1 MVSPNFMQ
9 EQLSFAY
16 VRAVVFRSGFRL
28 SEPVKDDHGID
39 GTIASYSRGMGRVDF
54 QLKSTTRY
62 EIRNSEI
69 VYQLRVE
76 DYNRLILEDDLPR
89 ILILFIMPD
98 DDNLWLSHSADELC
112 LRECAYWV
120 SLMGRPLSDNKTTV
134 QVAVPLANVF
144 SPDGL
149 RDLFSRLP
157 SGEL

>member
-16 VRAVVFRSGFRL
+16 VRAVVFRSGFHL
-28 SEPVKDDHGID
+28 YEPVKDDHGID
-39 GTIASYSRGMGRVDF
+39 GTIASYSRGMGRVDY
-54 QLKSTTRY
+54 QVKSTTHY
-62 EIRNSEI
+62 ATRNEEI

-76 DYNRLILEDDLPR
+76 DYNRLITEDDLPR

-98 DDNLWLSHSADELC
+98 DDSWWLSHSPEELC
-112 LRECAYWV
+112 LRKCAYWV
-120 SLMGRPLSDNKTTV
+120 SLMGQPPSDNKSTV
-134 QVAVPLANVF
+134 QVSVPLANVF
-144 SPDGL
+144 SPEGL